1 MATGKCPTAPSEALQ
16 VQQKQQP
23 NDVETPTAEPQEL
36 LLRMHQQRNGDQ
48 AENEDD
54 NVLGEKLLIHKVR
67 TFSMLDAAST
77 SQLGKYLK
85 DEEALHPPLE
95 STGSSSSLHTSLL
108 SSSGSAMPRPPHSKN
123 LVLDPESN
131 ASVLQAAVSSGA
143 EAVEVMAE
151 QSWLITKLVVQLL
164 WALRMSKR
172 WILCALRLISFV
184 LLLLSP
190 LVKVAFYW
198 FVDENVHKNIIYGLN
213 RRNLL
218 DVYTVPQK
226 KEDETSTTGK
236 SRSASVAS
244 TASAS
249 FTEARY
255 PVVVFVSGGAWI
267 IGYKA
272 WGALMGRVLASLGVV
287 VVMPDY
293 RNFPQGVV
301 PDMVEDVTRAMQW
314 VFDNIHLFGG
324 DRENVH
330 LIGQSAGAHLAMCTL
345 LEQVEKMRNAA
356 ATCAT
361 SPSSSL
367 GGMGNTSD
375 CESVESVSPLAQPI
389 TWNLR
394 QIRSYIGISGPYNME
409 ASIATFHRHGFDR
422 AVVER
427 IMAHRLAYYSPS
439 LRLLALSELPSRTRQ
454 VLLEDFPPCFLFHGT
469 ADKTVSYRS
478 SEQLTAA
485 LQSCS
490 IPVST
495 RFFEGK
501 THTDPIIE
509 DPIIG
514 DDFLLDD
521 VMAALKAQAPI
532 DPATGKPRYEL
543 GVRPQEKRY
552 YPKFLA
558 TTAPMSTMAN
568 TPAIAGP
575 TNDMVVG
582 PSWTV
587 AVDSAADAAVWIV
600 EVVVAPE
607 PEVLALLEWLVT
619 AVCATE
625 SLVMAVCATESVCVV
640 ESSD

>member
-1 MATGKCPTAPSEALQ
+1 
-16 VQQKQQP
+16 
-23 NDVETPTAEPQEL
+23 
-36 LLRMHQQRNGDQ
+36 
-48 AENEDD
+48 
-54 NVLGEKLLIHKVR
+54 
-67 TFSMLDAAST
+67 
-77 SQLGKYLK
+77 
-85 DEEALHPPLE
+85 
-95 STGSSSSLHTSLL
+95 
-108 SSSGSAMPRPPHSKN
+108 MPRPPHSKN

-131 ASVLQAAVSSGA
+131 GAVLQASVSSGA
-143 EAVEVMAE
+143 EVVEVVAE
-151 QSWLITKLVVQLL
+151 QSWLITKLAVQLI

-184 LLLLSP
+184 VLLLLP
-190 LVKVAFYW
+190 IVKVAIYW

-218 DVYTVPQK
+218 DVYTVPQTSK
-226 KEDETSTTGK
+226 DSAAASTTSK
-236 SRSASVAS
+236 SRSSSVTSAS
-244 TASAS
+244 SAS

-330 LIGQSAGAHLAMCTL
+330 LIGQSAGAHLAMCML
-345 LEQVEKMRNAA
+345 LEQVEKKRNASASSA
-356 ATCAT
+356 A
-361 SPSSSL
+361 SPSSNGSV

-375 CESVESVSPLAQPI
+375 CESVESLPLAQPI

-409 ASIATFHRHGFDR
+409 ANIATFHRHGFDR

-454 VLLEDFPPCFLFHGT
+454 ALLEDFPPCFLFHGT

-478 SEQLTAA
+478 SEQCTAA
-485 LQSCS
+485 LQACGIS
-490 IPVST
+490 VST

-509 DPIIG
+509 DPIVG

-532 DPATGKPRYEL
+532 DPISGKPRYEL
-543 GVRPQEKRY
+543 GARPQEKRF
-552 YPKFLA
+552 YPKML
-558 TTAPMSTMAN
+558 
-568 TPAIAGP
+568 
-575 TNDMVVG
+575 VR
-582 PSWTV
+582 
-587 AVDSAADAAVWIV
+587 AARKIN
-600 EVVVAPE
+600 PF
-607 PEVLALLEWLVT
+607 
-619 AVCATE
+619 
-625 SLVMAVCATESVCVV
+625 
-640 ESSD
+640 

>member
-1 MATGKCPTAPSEALQ
+1 MATGKRSEAPSEAVQ
-16 VQQKQQP
+16 VQQKHPQQQL
-23 NDVETPTAEPQEL
+23 DGVMGVDDTVVAEPQEPL
-36 LLRMHQQRNGDQ
+36 LPMHSYKQMADGDQ
-48 AENEDD
+48 AENEDAD
-54 NVLGEKLLIHKVR
+54 TNATAVLREKLLIPKVR

-77 SQLGKYLK
+77 SQLGRYLE

-95 STGSSSSLHTSLL
+95 PVGSSSSLHTSLL
-108 SSSGSAMPRPPHSKN
+108 SSNGSAVPRPPHSKN

-131 ASVLQAAVSSGA
+131 GSVLQAAVSSGA
-143 EAVEVMAE
+143 EVVEVVAE
-151 QSWLITKLVVQLL
+151 QSWLITKLAVQLI

-184 LLLLSP
+184 FLLLP
-190 LVKVAFYW
+190 PIVKVAIYW
-198 FVDENVHKNIIYGLN
+198 FFAENVHKNIIYGLN

-218 DVYTVPQK
+218 DVYTVPQVKK
-226 KEDETSTTGK
+226 KEGDDVASPPTK
-236 SRSASVAS
+236 SRSSSVAS
-244 TASAS
+244 TGSAS

-345 LEQVEKMRNAA
+345 LEQVEKKRSASVNSAA
-356 ATCAT
+356 
-361 SPSSSL
+361 SPSSSV

-375 CESVESVSPLAQPI
+375 CESIESLSPLAQPI

-439 LRLLALSELPSRTRQ
+439 LRLLALSELPSRTRHA
-454 VLLEDFPPCFLFHGT
+454 LLQDFPPCFLFHGT

-509 DPIIG
+509 DPIVG

-521 VMAALKAQAPI
+521 VMAALKAQAPV
-532 DPATGKPRYEL
+532 DPITGKPRYEL
-543 GVRPQEKRY
+543 GARPQEKRF
-552 YPKFLA
+552 YPKLL
-558 TTAPMSTMAN
+558 
-568 TPAIAGP
+568 
-575 TNDMVVG
+575 VR
-582 PSWTV
+582 V
-587 AVDSAADAAVWIV
+587 ARKIN
-600 EVVVAPE
+600 PF
-607 PEVLALLEWLVT
+607 
-619 AVCATE
+619 
-625 SLVMAVCATESVCVV
+625 
-640 ESSD
+640 

>member
-1 MATGKCPTAPSEALQ
+1 MATGTRPTAPSEAPQ
-16 VQQKQQP
+16 VQQKQKP
-23 NDVETPTAEPQEL
+23 NDVDSPTVEPQEPL
-36 LLRMHQQRNGDQ
+36 LKTLLQRQLTNDQ
-48 AENEDD
+48 ADQ
-54 NVLGEKLLIHKVR
+54 VPTEKLLIPKVR

-77 SQLGKYLK
+77 SQLGKYLE
-85 DEEALHPPLE
+85 DEEALHPLD
-95 STGSSSSLHTSLL
+95 SHGSSNSLHTSLL
-108 SSSGSAMPRPPHSKN
+108 SSSGSISRPPHSKN

-131 ASVLQAAVSSGA
+131 AGVLQAAVSSGA

-151 QSWLITKLVVQLL
+151 QSWLITKLAVQLL

-184 LLLLSP
+184 MLLLLP
-190 LVKVAFYW
+190 IVKVAVYW

-213 RRNLL
+213 PRNLL
-218 DVYTVPQK
+218 DVYTVPQTK
-226 KEDETSTTGK
+226 KETSSTTGK
-236 SRSASVAS
+236 SRSASVTS
-244 TASAS
+244 TGSAS

-272 WGALMGRVLASLGVV
+272 WGALMGRVLASLGIV

-345 LEQVEKMRNAA
+345 LEQVERKRTAA
-356 ATCAT
+356 ASHAS
-361 SPSSSL
+361 SPSSSI

-375 CESVESVSPLAQPI
+375 CESVESLSPLAQPI

-454 VLLEDFPPCFLFHGT
+454 TLLEDFPPCFLFHGT
-469 ADKTVSYRS
+469 SDKTVSYRS
-478 SEQLTAA
+478 SEQLTTA
-485 LQSCS
+485 LQACS

-509 DPIIG
+509 DPIVG

-532 DPATGKPRYEL
+532 DPMTGKPRYEL
-543 GVRPQEKRY
+543 GVRPQEKRF
-552 YPKFLA
+552 YPK
-558 TTAPMSTMAN
+558 
-568 TPAIAGP
+568 
-575 TNDMVVG
+575 
-582 PSWTV
+582 
-587 AVDSAADAAVWIV
+587 
-600 EVVVAPE
+600 
-607 PEVLALLEWLVT
+607 WLVRV
-619 AVCATE
+619 AR
-625 SLVMAVCATESVCVV
+625 MINPF
-640 ESSD
+640 

>member
-1 MATGKCPTAPSEALQ
+1 
-16 VQQKQQP
+16 
-23 NDVETPTAEPQEL
+23 
-36 LLRMHQQRNGDQ
+36 
-48 AENEDD
+48 
-54 NVLGEKLLIHKVR
+54 
-67 TFSMLDAAST
+67 
-77 SQLGKYLK
+77 
-85 DEEALHPPLE
+85 
-95 STGSSSSLHTSLL
+95 
-108 SSSGSAMPRPPHSKN
+108 
-123 LVLDPESN
+123 
-131 ASVLQAAVSSGA
+131 VLQAGISSGT

-151 QSWLITKLVVQLL
+151 QSWLITKLAVQLL

-184 LLLLSP
+184 LLLLLP
-190 LVKVAFYW
+190 IVKVAFYW

-218 DVYTVPQK
+218 DVYTVPKTK
-226 KEDETSTTGK
+226 KEAAEVK
-236 SRSASVAS
+236 KQRSASVAS

-249 FTEARY
+249 YTEARY

-301 PDMVEDVTRAMQW
+301 PDMVEDATRAMQW
-314 VFDNIHLFGG
+314 VFDNVHLFGG

-345 LEQVEKMRNAA
+345 LEMVEKKRNAA
-356 ATCAT
+356 ATFAA
-361 SPSSSL
+361 SPSSNCSV

-375 CESVESVSPLAQPI
+375 CESVESLSPLAQPI

-394 QIRSYIGISGPYNME
+394 QIRSFIGISGPYNME

-439 LRLLALSELPSRTRQ
+439 LRLLALGELASRTRQ
-454 VLLEDFPPCFLFHGT
+454 ALLEDFPPCFLFHGT

-478 SEQLTAA
+478 SEQLTTA
-485 LQSCS
+485 LQACG

-509 DPIIG
+509 DPIVG

-521 VMAALKAQAPI
+521 VMAALQAQAPI

-543 GVRPQEKRY
+543 GARPQEKRY
-552 YPKFLA
+552 YPKLL
-558 TTAPMSTMAN
+558 
-568 TPAIAGP
+568 
-575 TNDMVVG
+575 VR
-582 PSWTV
+582 
-587 AVDSAADAAVWIV
+587 AARKIN
-600 EVVVAPE
+600 PF
-607 PEVLALLEWLVT
+607 
-619 AVCATE
+619 
-625 SLVMAVCATESVCVV
+625 
-640 ESSD
+640 

>member
-1 MATGKCPTAPSEALQ
+1 MATGKRAQPPSEAVQ
-16 VQQKQQP
+16 VHQKHPQQP
-23 NDVETPTAEPQEL
+23 SDSFAETSGTEPQEPL
-36 LLRMHQQRNGDQ
+36 LPMHYARQQLPNGHQ
-48 AENEDD
+48 AVDDSEDAPR
-54 NVLGEKLLIHKVR
+54 EKLLIPKVR

-77 SQLGKYLK
+77 SQLGKYLE

-95 STGSSSSLHTSLL
+95 STGSGSSLHASLL
-108 SSSGSAMPRPPHSKN
+108 SSNGSAVPRPPHSKN
-123 LVLDPESN
+123 LVLDPETN
-131 ASVLQAAVSSGA
+131 GTVYQAAVSSGV
-143 EAVEVMAE
+143 EAVEVVAE
-151 QSWLITKLVVQLL
+151 QSWLITKLSVQLI

-184 LLLLSP
+184 LLLLLP
-190 LVKVAFYW
+190 IVKVAFYW
-198 FVDENVHKNIIYGLN
+198 FMDENVHKNIIYGLN

-218 DVYTVPQK
+218 DVYTVPQTK
-226 KEDETSTTGK
+226 KEAETELSSRK
-236 SRSASVAS
+236 PRSASTTS

-345 LEQVEKMRNAA
+345 LEQVEKKRSASANFAA
-356 ATCAT
+356 
-361 SPSSSL
+361 SPTGSV

-375 CESVESVSPLAQPI
+375 CESVESLSPLAQPI

-394 QIRSYIGISGPYNME
+394 QVRSYIGISGPYNME

-422 AVVER
+422 TVVER

-439 LRLLALSELPSRTRQ
+439 LRLLALSELPSRTRHA
-454 VLLEDFPPCFLFHGT
+454 LLEDFPPCFLFHGT
-469 ADKTVSYRS
+469 SDKTVSHRS

-485 LQSCS
+485 LQSCD

-509 DPIIG
+509 DPTIG

-532 DPATGKPRYEL
+532 DPITGKPRYEL
-543 GVRPQEKRY
+543 GSRPQEKRY
-552 YPKFLA
+552 YPKLLVR
-558 TTAPMSTMAN
+558 
-568 TPAIAGP
+568 IARKINP
-575 TNDMVVG
+575 F
-582 PSWTV
+582 
-587 AVDSAADAAVWIV
+587 
-600 EVVVAPE
+600 
-607 PEVLALLEWLVT
+607 
-619 AVCATE
+619 
-625 SLVMAVCATESVCVV
+625 
-640 ESSD
+640 